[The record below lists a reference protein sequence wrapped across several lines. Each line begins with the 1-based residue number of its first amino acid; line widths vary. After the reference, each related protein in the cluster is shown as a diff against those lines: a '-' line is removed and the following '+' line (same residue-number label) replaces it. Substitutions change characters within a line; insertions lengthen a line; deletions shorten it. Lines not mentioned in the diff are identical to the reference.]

1 MKVSKRS
8 LIVSIAVLCVCAL
21 SLSAASF
28 AWFTNA
34 KAAKIDTLNMSV
46 TARSSLQVRIVG
58 TQEWKSILT
67 ADDFIAA
74 GYYNAAAILNDAST
88 KDTVTWTT
96 ATFNPDTLQHEFH
109 SGAAAIT
116 KTQAEGNYLRLPVEF
131 RATDMKNVIVSAGQ
145 LEVTKD
151 KTTLAPA
158 LRMGID
164 GKVYATNAAAE
175 ATWQP
180 ATGAEQTI
188 TLTKTLTNA
197 VVTSFEASSLNEGY
211 YYSDPVDICV
221 WIEGSDAACIDGNT
235 PATVTTML
243 QFGQAA

>member
-28 AWFTNA
+28 AWFTNS

-46 TARSSLQVRIVG
+46 TARSSLQIRIQG
-58 TQEWKSILT
+58 TEEWKSVLNAT
-67 ADDFIAA
+67 DFINA
-74 GYYNAAAILNDAST
+74 GKYVNGAILNDAST
-88 KDTVTWTT
+88 ADGSLWTT

-109 SGAAAIT
+109 EGAEAISST
-116 KTQAEGNYLRLPVEF
+116 KTEGHYLMLPVEF
-131 RATDMKNVIVSAGQ
+131 RATDSKDVIVTTGQ
-145 LEVTKD
+145 LEATGK
-151 KTTLAPA
+151 PA
-158 LRMGID
+158 LGAALRVAFNDKI
-164 GKVYATNAAAE
+164 YANNTAAE

-180 ATGAEQTI
+180 ATGDEQAI
-188 TLTKTLTNA
+188 TLAGKSLTNA
-197 VVTSFEASSLNEGY
+197 VVASLGNLNEGY
-211 YYSDPVDICV
+211 YYSGNVNICV
-221 WIEGSDAACIDGNT
+221 WIEGSDKACIDGNT